1 MNHYLRGT
9 HVDDVDFPW
18 DFFSLILLRY
28 GLLLSGALLAAMP
41 EDQDRQKLMDYTYET
56 WQLLSFVYRNTA
68 TLW

>member
-1 MNHYLRGT
+1 MNRYLRGT

-18 DFFSLILLRY
+18 DVLLILLRY